1 MKRLQNEIEK
11 ALCILAFLLIA
22 SGNFVF
28 AQNVKQ
34 NTGTLN
40 IVPQPQSVQIKAG
53 TFLLNSNVD
62 IVVPVGD
69 GTAPY
74 IKNFL
79 QQFPDIEGVGIKK
92 IIEERDINHF
102 QREEA

>member
-1 MKRLQNEIEK
+1 MKRLQTKIEK
-11 ALCILAFLLIA
+11 VLCILAFLPVA
-22 SGNFVF
+22 SGNFAF

-34 NTGTLN
+34 NACTLN
-40 IVPQPQSVQIKAG
+40 IVPQPQSVQIKTG

-74 IKNFL
+74 VKNFL
-79 QQFPDIEGVGIKK
+79 QQFPDIE
-92 IIEERDINHF
+92 
-102 QREEA
+102 